1 MLLKP
6 YSGTMTQTL
15 LLATNNPHKV
25 EEFRSIFF
33 PFDVILQTPDELGL
47 FNDVEESGNT
57 YFENARL
64 KAEAYWQ
71 DGESQVLADDSGLE
85 VEALNGAPGIHSHRF
100 LPDPNATSHD
110 RCLYLLQRLQDF
122 PRPWRAAF
130 HCEVVVLTYQG
141 AILTSHGVCKGEI
154 IPEFRGE
161 NGFGYDPIF
170 LVDGTNQTMAELDPD
185 TKNILSHRGKA
196 VLGMI
201 AQLGL
206 ALREA

>member
-1 MLLKP
+1 
-6 YSGTMTQTL
+6 MTQTL

-71 DGESQVLADDSGLE
+71 DGEFQVLADDSGLE

-141 AILTSHGVCKGEI
+141 AILTSHGVCTGEI

-170 LVDGTNQTMAELDPD
+170 LLDGTNQTMAELDPD

-206 ALREA
+206 PLRRA

>member
-1 MLLKP
+1 
-6 YSGTMTQTL
+6 MTQTL

-110 RCLYLLQRLQDF
+110 RCRYLLQRLQDF

-154 IPEFRGE
+154 IQEFRGE

-196 VLGMI
+196 VWPF
-201 AQLGL
+201 
-206 ALREA
+206 R

>member
-1 MLLKP
+1 
-6 YSGTMTQTL
+6 MTQTL

>member
-1 MLLKP
+1 
-6 YSGTMTQTL
+6 MTSTL

-25 EEFRSIFF
+25 EEFRSIFL
-33 PFDVILQTPDELGL
+33 PYDVMLRTPADLGL
-47 FNDVEESGNT
+47 LTDVDEIGNT
-57 YFENARL
+57 YYENARL

-71 DGESQVLADDSGLE
+71 DGKYQVLADDSGLE
-85 VEALNGAPGIHSHRF
+85 VEALDGAPGIHSHRF

-110 RCLYLLQRLQDF
+110 RCLYLLERLKDF
-122 PRPWRAAF
+122 PRPWRAVF
-130 HCEVVVLTYQG
+130 RCEVVLLTHQG
-141 AILTSHGVCKGEI
+141 AILTCHGVCTGEI

-170 LVDGTNQTMAELDPD
+170 LVDGTKKTMAELDPD
-185 TKNILSHRGKA
+185 TKNNVSHRGKA

-206 ALREA
+206 PLRQA

>member
-1 MLLKP
+1 MIIQEN
-6 YSGTMTQTL
+6 SG
-15 LLATNNPHKV
+15 
-25 EEFRSIFF
+25 IY
-33 PFDVILQTPDELGL
+33 TP
-47 FNDVEESGNT
+47 
-57 YFENARL
+57 
-64 KAEAYWQ
+64 
-71 DGESQVLADDSGLE
+71 QVLADDSGLE

-141 AILTSHGVCKGEI
+141 AILTSHGVCTGEI

-170 LVDGTNQTMAELDPD
+170 LLDGTNQTMAELDPD

-206 ALREA
+206 PFRLP

>member
-1 MLLKP
+1 
-6 YSGTMTQTL
+6 MTQTL

-71 DGESQVLADDSGLE
+71 DGEFQVLADDSGLE

-110 RCLYLLQRLQDF
+110 RCLYLLQRLKDF

-130 HCEVVVLTYQG
+130 HCEVVALTYQG

-154 IPEFRGE
+154 IPKFRGE

>member
-1 MLLKP
+1 
-6 YSGTMTQTL
+6 MTHTL

-25 EEFRSIFF
+25 QEFSSILL
-33 PFDVILQTPDELGL
+33 PYDVILKTPAELGL
-47 FNDVEESGNT
+47 INDVEESGNT
-57 YFENARL
+57 YFENALL
-64 KAEAYWQ
+64 KAKAYWQ
-71 DGESQVLADDSGLE
+71 NGEFQVLADDSGLE

-141 AILTSHGVCKGEI
+141 AILTSHGVCTGEI

-170 LVDGTNQTMAELDPD
+170 LLDGTNQTMAELDPD

-201 AQLGL
+201 TQLGL
-206 ALREA
+206 PFRLP

>member
-1 MLLKP
+1 
-6 YSGTMTQTL
+6 MTQTL

-25 EEFRSIFF
+25 EEFRSIFL
-33 PFDVILQTPDELGL
+33 PYGVILQTPSEFGL

-57 YFENARL
+57 YYENALL

-71 DGESQVLADDSGLE
+71 DGQYQILADDSGLE

-130 HCEVVVLTYQG
+130 HCEVVVLNRQG
-141 AILTSHGVCKGEI
+141 AILTSHGVCTGEI

-170 LVDGTNQTMAELDPD
+170 LLDGTNQTMAELDPD

-201 AQLGL
+201 TQLGL
-206 ALREA
+206 PFRLP

>member
-1 MLLKP
+1 
-6 YSGTMTQTL
+6 MTQTL

-71 DGESQVLADDSGLE
+71 DGEFQVLADDSGLE

-110 RCLYLLQRLQDF
+110 RCLYLLQRLKDF

-130 HCEVVVLTYQG
+130 HCEVVVLSRQG

-154 IPEFRGE
+154 IQEFRGE

-206 ALREA
+206 PLRLP

>member
-25 EEFRSIFF
+25 EEFRSNFL
-33 PFDVILQTPDELGL
+33 PYRVILQTPGEFGL

-71 DGESQVLADDSGLE
+71 DGEFQVLADDSGLE

-154 IPEFRGE
+154 IQEFRGE

-206 ALREA
+206 PLREA

>member
-1 MLLKP
+1 
-6 YSGTMTQTL
+6 MTATL

-25 EEFRSIFF
+25 EEFKSIFL
-33 PFDVILQTPDELGL
+33 PYEVNLKTPADLGL
-47 FNDVEESGNT
+47 FNDVEESGAT

-64 KAEAYWQ
+64 KAQAYWQ
-71 DGESQVLADDSGLE
+71 DGKYQILADDSGLE
-85 VEALNGAPGIHSHRF
+85 VEALDGAPGIHSHRF

-110 RCLYLLQRLQDF
+110 RCLYLLERLKDF

-130 HCEVVVLTYQG
+130 HCEVVLLTRQG
-141 AILTSHGVCKGEI
+141 TILTSHGVCTGEI

-170 LVDGTNQTMAELDPD
+170 LVNGTNHTMAELDPD
-185 TKNILSHRGKA
+185 TKNSLSHRGRA

-201 AQLGL
+201 AQLQL
-206 ALREA
+206 PLRQK